1 MPGPGPGDAGARGDV
16 SILTGEPTSQLCALV
31 SVTGASA
38 APTAAHLHKGG
49 STEVGPTV
57 LTLKT
62 PDPANGGPVAC
73 YRGLD
78 QTVVDDVRANPG
90 GYYIDVHTADHPN
103 GAVRGQL
110 FSVV

>member
-1 MPGPGPGDAGARGDV
+1 
-16 SILTGEPTSQLCALV
+16 
-31 SVTGASA
+31 
-38 APTAAHLHKGG
+38 
-49 STEVGPTV
+49 VGPTV

-73 YRGLD
+73 YGGLD